1 MESSDANFITA
12 LFLYLIVAST
22 VLYRNPGRGSGFSM
36 FVFVYAVFLL
46 GFWFASTSVVMI
58 AWLTLAVANMAFQL
72 VALRHQESTAGTTG
86 LLVASVC
93 LWPIQFASAVSSQ
106 AASRSETERKI
117 VARERIGAL
126 PAKVTGTVSYTHHID
141 ADDGY
146 DAVWL
151 KEFDELEF
159 MADSQLF
166 DTIGIAEG
174 KVVTLSVNERSA
186 PPDVANGTILW
197 ITGGDLRRPD
207 S

>member
-1 MESSDANFITA
+1 MESSDANFVTA

-22 VLYRNPGRGSGFSM
+22 VLHRNPGRGSGFSM

-72 VALRHQESTAGTTG
+72 VALRQQESTAGTTG
-86 LLVASVC
+86 LLVASVF

-106 AASRSETERKI
+106 ATSRSETGRKI

-126 PAKVTGTVSYTHHID
+126 PAEVTGTVSYTHHID

-166 DTIGIAEG
+166 DDIGIEEG
-174 KVVTLSVNERSA
+174 KAFSLTIEERDIPADVGTGKVLWVTSGALSA
-186 PPDVANGTILW
+186 D
-197 ITGGDLRRPD
+197 
-207 S
+207 